1 MEHIDEKVYERLVLE
16 SKLGTVVG
24 ELSQD
29 DIHILESS
37 FLGEML
43 KLIKREGQAI

>member
-1 MEHIDEKVYERLVLE
+1 MEYIDEKVYERLVLE

-29 DIHILESS
+29 DIHILETS

-43 KLIKREGQAI
+43 RLIKRKGQVL